1 MSAITTH
8 VLDLAHG
15 RPAVDLAV
23 TLERIDKRGLAIVAG
38 GARTD
43 ADGRVRT
50 LLPEDSALEAGR
62 YRLRFDTGDWFS
74 RNGSEGFYPEVV
86 VDFMVREGAHHHVPL
101 LLSPFG
107 YSTYRGS

>member
-8 VLDLAHG
+8 VLDLARG
-15 RPAVDLAV
+15 RPAADLAV
-23 TLERIDKRGLAIVAG
+23 TLERIDKRGLAMLAG

-50 LLPEDSALEAGR
+50 LLPEDVPLEPGR

-74 RNGSEGFYPEVV
+74 RNGTEGFYPEVV
-86 VDFMVREGAHHHVPL
+86 IDFLVGEGAHHHVPL
-101 LLSPFG
+101 LLAPFG